1 MIFLK
6 AGSFVGQD
14 RNAVTLILP
23 VPEGC
28 HSISVGFQNFPGTY
42 FARPDYDLFCFAN
55 DSPLLFTT
63 AGIGSWMS
71 GGDTLSF
78 FGCFPEVTYINCLA
92 AIWRPGNMSV
102 IYSTISPFHRTALT
116 ELPDATLSYYL
127 GMGSHSAIREGTTLC
142 ATWQVFCSNWLVTAT
157 SNPLTFWPPP
167 AHPLFP
173 LAHYSPLPT
182 ELVSHEILGNRSLCF
197 FFPFFLF
204 SLFFPSG

>member
-6 AGSFVGQD
+6 AGHFVTD
-14 RNAVTLILP
+14 RKAVTLILP

-42 FARPDYDLFCFAN
+42 FGRPDYDLICFAN

-63 AGIGSWMS
+63 AGIGSFMS

-78 FGCFPEVTYINCLA
+78 FGCFPEVTYINCVIE
-92 AIWRPGNMSV
+92 IWRPGNMSM

-116 ELPDATLSYYL
+116 ELPDTTLSYYF
-127 GMGSHSAIREGTTLC
+127 GMGSHSAIREGSTLC
-142 ATWQVFCSNWLVTAT
+142 GSWRLFCSNWLVTAT

-167 AHPLFP
+167 DHPFFP

-197 FFPFFLF
+197 FFPFIFIF
-204 SLFFPSG
+204 PFFPSE